1 MCGHQASLAADH
13 EQNAPVAE
21 DEDDEDDDVE
31 RQEIPDAERLLSRL
45 TLPQNYRGGVCHAD
59 RLLEIGVVV
68 KPRPGQAGLRYR
80 HFANDRN
87 S

>member
-1 MCGHQASLAADH
+1 VSGHQASLAADH

-45 TLPQNYRGGVCHAD
+45 TLPQNYLVESAMQTDCWKSVLLSNRDQD
-59 RLLEIGVVV
+59 RRV
-68 KPRPGQAGLRYR
+68 
-80 HFANDRN
+80 
-87 S
+87 